1 VLLGLFGYFFAY
13 AATQDDI
20 LLNFS
25 PDDSVIVWGRLG
37 LGVTMLIAIP
47 MLVLPCRYVK
57 NEVTRDEYTLYIAS
71 DIRSLPLWLVAV
83 QLYQFL
89 QY

>member
-1 VLLGLFGYFFAY
+1 LYTHTHAITYAATSIYVLLGLFGYFFAY

-47 MLVLPCRYVK
+47 MLVLPCRYVNK
-57 NEVTRDEYTLYIAS
+57 CYCT
-71 DIRSLPLWLVAV
+71 
-83 QLYQFL
+83 
-89 QY
+89 